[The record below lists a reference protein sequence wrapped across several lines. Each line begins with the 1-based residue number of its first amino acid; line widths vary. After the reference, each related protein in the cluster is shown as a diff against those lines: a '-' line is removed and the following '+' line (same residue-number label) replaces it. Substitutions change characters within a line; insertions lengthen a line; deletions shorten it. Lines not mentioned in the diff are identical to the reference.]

1 MCKVR
6 GAGILAGLSRGG
18 NGEQSEERSVPTVIP
33 ISNPAAGVESEG

>member
-1 MCKVR
+1 MQGTR
-6 GAGILAGLSRGG
+6 GGNTGGAFTWG